1 MLLWG
6 LTASSYGLSHILFA
20 KAFSLSD
27 LIINGKLDSYLVM
40 PKNVLLSV
48 ITSSTSTSAL
58 GDLLYGLIII
68 CFFCFSIQRFFLF
81 LLFTVTGAVIITS
94 FAVLMGS
101 LSFWFIRAEMFGQQ
115 MLDSMINFSTYPDG
129 IFKGTVK
136 FMLYL
141 VIPVGMSVYQPIHLM
156 VHFQIGR
163 MLAVL
168 GYTVLLAAAAVFV
181 FYRGLKRYSSSSLMS
196 ART

>member
-1 MLLWG
+1 
-6 LTASSYGLSHILFA
+6 
-20 KAFSLSD
+20 
-27 LIINGKLDSYLVM
+27 
-40 PKNVLLSV
+40 
-48 ITSSTSTSAL
+48 
-58 GDLLYGLIII
+58 
-68 CFFCFSIQRFFLF
+68 
-81 LLFTVTGAVIITS
+81 
-94 FAVLMGS
+94 
-101 LSFWFIRAEMFGQQ
+101 MFGQQ